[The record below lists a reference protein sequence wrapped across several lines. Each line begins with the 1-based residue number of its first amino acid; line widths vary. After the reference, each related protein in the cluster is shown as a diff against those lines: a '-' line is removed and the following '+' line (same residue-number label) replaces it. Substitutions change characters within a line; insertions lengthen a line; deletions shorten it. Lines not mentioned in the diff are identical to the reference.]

1 MTVEPLE
8 WVLEKFKKTFTRR
21 RCRMATYIG
30 LSRFSPEASGDPEE
44 FEKLADE
51 QEEDEEEEE
60 EEDEEEEKD
69 KEAEDEED
77 EEEDWQ

>member
-1 MTVEPLE
+1 
-8 WVLEKFKKTFTRR
+8 
-21 RCRMATYIG
+21 MATYIG

-51 QEEDEEEEE
+51 QEEEEE
-60 EEDEEEEKD
+60 EEDEEEKD

-77 EEEDWQ
+77 EEEEDEDEDEEARLVVLCQRRFD